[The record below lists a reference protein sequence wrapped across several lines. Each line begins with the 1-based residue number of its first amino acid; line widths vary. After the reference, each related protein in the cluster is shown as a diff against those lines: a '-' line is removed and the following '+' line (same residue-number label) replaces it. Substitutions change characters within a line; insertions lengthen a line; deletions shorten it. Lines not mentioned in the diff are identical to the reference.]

1 MTLQKQS
8 DIGHA
13 LKNIVAMDG
22 VRGKGFSSLPS
33 PFLADVFGYQLLW
46 CSGQE
51 ARIHICSAD
60 SHSFVVNI
68 HGSAKFCLVDTMFE
82 CLLLRDCCFSCLI

>member
-46 CSGQE
+46 CSSQE
-51 ARIHICSAD
+51 ATIHICSAD
-60 SHSFVVNI
+60 SP
-68 HGSAKFCLVDTMFE
+68 KFIFFCSQYSWV
-82 CLLLRDCCFSCLI
+82 S

>member
-33 PFLADVFGYQLLW
+33 PFLPDVFGYQLLW
-46 CSGQE
+46 CSSQE
-51 ARIHICSAD
+51 ARIHICSTD
-60 SHSFVVNI
+60 SP
-68 HGSAKFCLVDTMFE
+68 KFMFF
-82 CLLLRDCCFSCLI
+82 CSHYSWVS